1 MSIRLSNKHCKRCD
15 QTLQIENFYFT
26 AGRHTSYCKKCTSQ
40 YNMDQRRKTV
50 VRRREKSI
58 PEKNEKILSS
68 LGDENRS
75 FLLEGRFLSSYQR
88 VRIMVGPWGMALD
101 GELFYSTHDRD
112 EIISI
117 LHSKNIKI
125 MSVLSYDMAMP
136 EVLESITSLRSSR
149 REPISRVHARLM
161 VSSPQYFLWMDT
173 PRPLTLL
180 EAADYLGTSLPELEF
195 FLGQEKMPGTQK
207 IPPLQNFKNLPD
219 ASLQPLEFTEE

>member
-1 MSIRLSNKHCKRCD
+1 
-15 QTLQIENFYFT
+15 
-26 AGRHTSYCKKCTSQ
+26 
-40 YNMDQRRKTV
+40 
-50 VRRREKSI
+50 
-58 PEKNEKILSS
+58 
-68 LGDENRS
+68 
-75 FLLEGRFLSSYQR
+75 
-88 VRIMVGPWGMALD
+88 
-101 GELFYSTHDRD
+101 
-112 EIISI
+112 
-117 LHSKNIKI
+117 